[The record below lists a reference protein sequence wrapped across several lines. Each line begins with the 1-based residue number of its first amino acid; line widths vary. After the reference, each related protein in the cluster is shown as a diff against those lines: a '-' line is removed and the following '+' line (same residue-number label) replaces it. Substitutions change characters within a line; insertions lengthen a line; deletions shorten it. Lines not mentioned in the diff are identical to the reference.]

1 MKQTVRIGMVL
12 LGALTIALWFG
23 ISSVSQ
29 KKEVLTEKNSQL
41 ETELLSQESAFNA
54 MLSLYDQVEGRIEDI
69 LEKENM
75 IQAQHS
81 DRLNTK
87 NPQKI
92 FKELNMIDDLIFR
105 SKQDLKKLEAE
116 ARSANLKLDLFE
128 KRIGSLQ
135 ASLKERAATINSLKQ
150 QLSERD
156 QTLALMIDEQDSL
169 EQTLHAQQETIGM
182 KDLQVKQL
190 KAQNNELHKSFLA
203 IGTYDELKTKGVV
216 NKEGGFLG
224 VFGRN
229 IRLQEEADDTAY
241 LKVDRRDIQS
251 LRIEAA
257 SLNLISDHPM
267 DSYQIIPGENESEKV
282 LEIINPEAFWKISKY
297 LVISKKI

>member
-41 ETELLSQESAFNA
+41 ETELLSQESAFND

-116 ARSANLKLDLFE
+116 ASSANLKLGVFE

-229 IRLQEEADDTAY
+229 IRLQEEADETAY
-241 LKVDRRDIQS
+241 LKVDRRDLQS
-251 LRIEAA
+251 LRIEAV
-257 SLNLISDHPM
+257 SLDLVSDHPK
-267 DSYQIIPGENESEKV
+267 DSYQILPGESESEKV
-282 LEIINPEAFWKISKY
+282 LEITDPQNFWKISKY
-297 LVISKKI
+297 LVINKKS